1 MPENK
6 TEENEVKEVKRRGRP
21 KKQEISAKIEE
32 KNEPIAKVSPK
43 AETSKTKKTT
53 AAATKANTKTAKKQT
68 ATKTA
73 ATKKTITK
81 KSADTA
87 KSTAAKATEIKK
99 KTSSKSTKESKPK
112 TSTTKRI
119 TKTTLAK
126 KTNKEEK
133 VDIIEKIEELEN
145 EPIEVKKTELNKEKM
160 EKIENEINKQ
170 TKLPEETKRK
180 INAKVFKNIVAAIIV
195 VLYFIFINL
204 GYKNIEADIYLTDLK
219 VFSAVAIGIT
229 IVLFEKAYKKD
240 SDEIAKSGI
249 EMLVISI
256 ATFLTIY
263 VYKIYNSKFIYI
275 MASMGMLFA
284 IYYVAKSIKIYVKMK
299 KTALEKANDVRKIVE
314 KVEE

>member
-1 MPENK
+1 
-6 TEENEVKEVKRRGRP
+6 
-21 KKQEISAKIEE
+21 
-32 KNEPIAKVSPK
+32 
-43 AETSKTKKTT
+43 
-53 AAATKANTKTAKKQT
+53 
-68 ATKTA
+68 
-73 ATKKTITK
+73 
-81 KSADTA
+81 
-87 KSTAAKATEIKK
+87 
-99 KTSSKSTKESKPK
+99 
-112 TSTTKRI
+112 
-119 TKTTLAK
+119 
-126 KTNKEEK
+126 
-133 VDIIEKIEELEN
+133 
-145 EPIEVKKTELNKEKM
+145 M

-275 MASMGMLFA
+275 MASMVMLFA
-284 IYYVAKSIKIYVKMK
+284 IYYVAKSIRIYVKMK

>member
-1 MPENK
+1 M
-6 TEENEVKEVKRRGRP
+6 
-21 KKQEISAKIEE
+21 
-32 KNEPIAKVSPK
+32 
-43 AETSKTKKTT
+43 
-53 AAATKANTKTAKKQT
+53 
-68 ATKTA
+68 
-73 ATKKTITK
+73 
-81 KSADTA
+81 
-87 KSTAAKATEIKK
+87 ST
-99 KTSSKSTKESKPK
+99 
-112 TSTTKRI
+112 
-119 TKTTLAK
+119 
-126 KTNKEEK
+126 TNKEEK

-180 INAKVFKNIVAAIIV
+180 INTKVFKNIVAAIIV

-284 IYYVAKSIKIYVKMK
+284 IYYVAKSIRIYVKMK